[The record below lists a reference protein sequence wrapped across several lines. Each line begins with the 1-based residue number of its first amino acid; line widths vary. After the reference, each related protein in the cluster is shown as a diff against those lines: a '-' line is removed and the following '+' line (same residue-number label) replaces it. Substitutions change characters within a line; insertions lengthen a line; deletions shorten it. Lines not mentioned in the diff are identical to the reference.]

1 MSGVQSAPGIDAESI
16 ENCQSCRA
24 GKPMSFFR
32 ESWESGLAQGIA
44 LIATAV
50 VGWLLEWPQ
59 RGWARVKSWRENRRD
74 SRAAITDGLRKI
86 GALADDV
93 SRISYQIS
101 PNGGGSLRDAV
112 DRSELAMNAAR
123 ETLDGQDKVLAS
135 IKRDLGLNTAFARFQ
150 SDTSDELTFYASPDG
165 QNDYASAAYQR
176 FLGVGE
182 RELRGYGWKNYIA
195 PEESA
200 LYLADQETCIRERRK
215 FQRRV
220 NMVRSDGVRAL
231 VDVTITMYPDDRDQG
246 LQSLM
251 GHIRPVPA

>member
-1 MSGVQSAPGIDAESI
+1 
-16 ENCQSCRA
+16 
-24 GKPMSFFR
+24 MSFIR
-32 ESWESGLAQGIA
+32 ESWESGLAQGVA
-44 LIATAV
+44 LIAAAV

-59 RGWARVKSWRENRRD
+59 RGWAWLKAWRSGRRD
-74 SRAAITDGLRKI
+74 ARTAIADGLRKI

-93 SRISYQIS
+93 ARISYQIS

-112 DRSELAMNAAR
+112 DRSEQAVNAVS
-123 ETLDGQDKVLAS
+123 ETLGGQDKVLAS
-135 IKRDLGLNTAFARFQ
+135 IKHDLGLNTAFARFQ

-200 LYLADQETCIRERRK
+200 LYLADQETCVRERRR

-220 NMVRSDGVRAL
+220 NMVKGDGSRAL
-231 VDVTITMYPDDRDQG
+231 VDVTITMYPDDRSQD

-251 GHIRPVPA
+251 GQIKPVVA